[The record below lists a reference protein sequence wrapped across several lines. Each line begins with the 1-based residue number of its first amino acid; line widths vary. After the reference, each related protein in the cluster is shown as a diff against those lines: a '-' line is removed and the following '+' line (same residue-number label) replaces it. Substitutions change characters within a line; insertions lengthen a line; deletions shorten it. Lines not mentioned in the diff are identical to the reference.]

1 MVTVAADV
9 LDSVVKLRQA
19 YDSVMQSIAVAQG
32 RYADAEARL
41 TATLNEASAA
51 LGQSIGSV
59 EELVAQVTEAETVL
73 ESDGRALAQ
82 QLVGVRD
89 EIKGV
94 INDNG
99 Q

>member
-1 MVTVAADV
+1 MADV

-19 YDSVMQSIAVAQG
+19 YDGVMQSIAVAQD
-32 RYADAEARL
+32 RFADAEARL
-41 TATLNEASAA
+41 TATLSEASDA
-51 LGQSIGSV
+51 LGVSIGTV
-59 EELVAQVTEAETVL
+59 EELVAKVTEAETAL

-94 INDNG
+94 IDDNG
-99 Q
+99 H